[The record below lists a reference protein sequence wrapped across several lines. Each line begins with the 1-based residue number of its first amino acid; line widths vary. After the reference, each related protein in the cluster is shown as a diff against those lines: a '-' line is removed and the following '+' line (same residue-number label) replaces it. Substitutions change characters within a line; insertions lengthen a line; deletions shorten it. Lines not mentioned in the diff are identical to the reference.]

1 MESFELLK
9 DYYYFGDL
17 CYVIDN
23 CDWDEYFLHVEVK
36 GIYKEKSFIQVGIG
50 GDGLFE
56 NYRGLPTENQIHV
69 DSGSVGMIPIDI
81 LDEDVLA
88 LVLKSKAGFIYEA
101 NHDLKIDLND
111 QGIHIYPK
119 SDEYVSKDSIMFA
132 LGDDLDVDMFMR
144 LCPPLAENQNTKRSF
159 HKRNALL
166 NRKHIKEEWHRKI
179 KKYNVKQKKALW
191 LLKKYHSKLELMD
204 LEGGIDELRKII
216 QIDPKLA
223 IQRIEERVK
232 NESD

>member
-9 DYYYFGDL
+9 DNYYFGDL
-17 CYVIDN
+17 CHVIDECEWN
-23 CDWDEYFLHVEVK
+23 EYFVGVEGK
-36 GIYKEKSFIQVGIG
+36 EIYKEKSFIQVGTG
-50 GDGLFE
+50 GDELFE
-56 NYRGLPTENQIHV
+56 NYRGLPTEKCIGI
-69 DSGSVGMIPIDI
+69 DSGSMGMIPIDI
-81 LDEDVLA
+81 LDQNVLA
-88 LVLKSKAGFIYEA
+88 RLAKSKTGFIYEA
-101 NHDLKIDLND
+101 SHDLKVDLND
-111 QGIHIYPK
+111 EGIHIYPK
-119 SDEYVSKDSIMFA
+119 SEEYVSKDSIMFA

-166 NRKHIKEEWHRKI
+166 NRKHIKEEWHRKN

-191 LLKKYHSKLELMD
+191 LLKKYHSTLKLMD
-204 LEGGIDELRKII
+204 LEGGIDELRTII

-223 IQRIEERVK
+223 TQIIEERVK